1 MKKLGFTLAE
11 VLIALAIIGVVAAIT
26 LPTLS
31 TSTKKETNAAKVQV
45 AVSDLENAF
54 TTMLAKEVVTDLDEA
69 AIADGNLI
77 DTLSNYIKISDT
89 STTDEIKFVMKN
101 GIEVKPEADT
111 FEHDMLFTI
120 DVNGFNQKPNT
131 ENIDQF
137 AYYLKRTGML
147 DVEKDPEETTTE
159 E

>member
-11 VLIALAIIGVVAAIT
+11 VLIALAIVGVVAAIT
-26 LPTLS
+26 LPTLTS
-31 TSTKKETNAAKVQV
+31 STKKETNAAKVQV

-54 TTMLAKEVVTDLDEA
+54 TTMLAQEAAVDLDEA
-69 AIADGNLI
+69 TIADGNLI
-77 DTLSNYIKISDT
+77 DTLSNYIKISPNSDNT
-89 STTDEIKFVMKN
+89 IFVMKN

-120 DVNGFNQKPNT
+120 DVNGFDKVPNT

-147 DVEKDPEETTTE
+147 ETEKDEE
-159 E
+159 